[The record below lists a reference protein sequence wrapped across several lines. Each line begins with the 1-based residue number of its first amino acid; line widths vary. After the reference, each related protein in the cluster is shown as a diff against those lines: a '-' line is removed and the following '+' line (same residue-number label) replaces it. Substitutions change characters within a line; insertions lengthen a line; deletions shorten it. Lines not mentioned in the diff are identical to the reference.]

1 MKYILFFCAS
11 ILFAFYGCMDDDTKA
26 HGLLKVELNFQD
38 EFKNTNPDKIDVVI
52 INRTTG
58 RKFSEKT
65 DNNGFATF
73 DVEEGIYNISSVYNM
88 NADTV
93 FNGNLS
99 DVIVTSATSGEKVG
113 MEMIFGKLSPLV
125 FKEIYYTG
133 VRTPA
138 NKTYYSDQFHEVYNN
153 SNEVQ
158 YLDGLCLA
166 VLEPSSSK
174 PSSWVTEEGK
184 LMPLL
189 PVNWMAW
196 RIPGNGT
203 DHPLLPG
210 ESIVIALDAIN
221 HHDDPSG
228 NPNSTVDMSNA
239 DWEIYFELSGGD
251 TDNPSVPNMQM
262 IWTNN
267 YKMPD
272 WMHNTMGSAVILFK
286 IPEPWEDFVNDPDN
300 LMTKPS
306 STSSTKY
313 LMIPKDYVVDA
324 VECVQSETKSYK
336 RLLKELDAGYIYCSG
351 TFVKESIRRKVK
363 DIIGGR
369 VIYKDTNNS
378 TEDFVVS
385 PVQTPWIDPISVD

>member
-1 MKYILFFCAS
+1 MCRNMKYILFFCAS

-52 INRTTG
+52 INRATG

-158 YLDGLCLA
+158 YLDG
-166 VLEPSSSK
+166 
-174 PSSWVTEEGK
+174 
-184 LMPLL
+184 
-189 PVNWMAW
+189 W
-196 RIPGNGT
+196 R
-203 DHPLLPG
+203 
-210 ESIVIALDAIN
+210 
-221 HHDDPSG
+221 
-228 NPNSTVDMSNA
+228 
-239 DWEIYFELSGGD
+239 Y
-251 TDNPSVPNMQM
+251 
-262 IWTNN
+262 
-267 YKMPD
+267 
-272 WMHNTMGSAVILFK
+272 
-286 IPEPWEDFVNDPDN
+286 
-300 LMTKPS
+300 
-306 STSSTKY
+306 
-313 LMIPKDYVVDA
+313 
-324 VECVQSETKSYK
+324 
-336 RLLKELDAGYIYCSG
+336 
-351 TFVKESIRRKVK
+351 
-363 DIIGGR
+363 
-369 VIYKDTNNS
+369 
-378 TEDFVVS
+378 
-385 PVQTPWIDPISVD
+385 